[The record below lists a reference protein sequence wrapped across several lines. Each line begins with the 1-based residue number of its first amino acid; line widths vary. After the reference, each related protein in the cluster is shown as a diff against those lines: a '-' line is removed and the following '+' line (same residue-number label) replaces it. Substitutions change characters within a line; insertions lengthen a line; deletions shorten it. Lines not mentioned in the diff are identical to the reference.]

1 MNNRSAVSGTGMDV
15 VEGCLVVPVV
25 GNMDPEIITRLGREI
40 LAQVKATQAKKVI
53 INISAIKILDS
64 YIFSIFRSMAT
75 AITMLGAT
83 PVFVG
88 IQPGVASSLVD
99 LDMDLGDI
107 LTAVTT
113 NDAFEILRHQTTG
126 PKPPEI
132 VNDKPYINNYK
143 NDGNTKER
151 ENG

>member
-1 MNNRSAVSGTGMDV
+1 MNNRSAVSDTGMNV
-15 VEGCLVVPVV
+15 VEGCLVVPVGGDV
-25 GNMDPEIITRLGREI
+25 DSEIITRLGREI
-40 LAQVKATQAKKVI
+40 LAQVKATRAKEVI
-53 INISAIKILDS
+53 INISTIKTLDS
-64 YIFSIFRSMAT
+64 YTLSIFKNTAN

-113 NDAFEILRHQTTG
+113 EDAFAILRNRTTG
-126 PKPPEI
+126 PKL
-132 VNDKPYINNYK
+132 
-143 NDGNTKER
+143 
-151 ENG
+151 